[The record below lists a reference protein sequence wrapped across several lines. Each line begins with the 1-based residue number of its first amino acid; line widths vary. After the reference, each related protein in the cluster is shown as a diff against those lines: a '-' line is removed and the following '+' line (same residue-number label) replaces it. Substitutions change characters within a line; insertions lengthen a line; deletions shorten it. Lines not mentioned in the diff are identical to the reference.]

1 MGKVIGSALVVF
13 VLALFIS
20 FGWRSVENTREQE
33 ARSEWMYETAGQ
45 RNPEP
50 FSYDRD
56 LPADQPILFSAGL
69 AVVVLVVGSIVVIGL
84 NSERR
89 S

>member
-1 MGKVIGSALVVF
+1 MRNVIGLAVVVF

-20 FGWRSVENTREQE
+20 FGWRSVENTRAEKAE
-33 ARSEWMYETAGQ
+33 LAWAYETAGQ
-45 RNPEP
+45 RSPEP

-69 AVVVLVVGSIVVIGL
+69 AVAVLVVGSIVVIGI
-84 NSERR
+84 NTERR